1 MGKDK
6 NQKQTEAFEA
16 DEQNELNPA
25 ADNVNEDLSKEL
37 ESIRGEL
44 EEKNKLCAEYLD
56 KLQRTAADFDNFKK
70 RSIKEKE
77 ALYIDA
83 VGDVVGSFVP
93 VMDNL
98 ERALAAMTADSTAQT
113 LKDGVDMV
121 FKQFRETFK
130 NIGVEEI
137 KSVNAQF
144 DPMLH
149 NAVMH
154 VEDEAFGTNTVVE
167 EFQKGYVY
175 KEKVI
180 RYSMVKVA
188 N

>member
-1 MGKDK
+1 MSKDK
-6 NQKQTEAFEA
+6 HQMQAEACESEERNEFETVA
-16 DEQNELNPA
+16 GSENDE
-25 ADNVNEDLSKEL
+25 LSKEL
-37 ESIRGEL
+37 ESLRSEL
-44 EEKNKLCAEYLD
+44 EQKNKQCAEYLE
-56 KLQRTAADFDNFKK
+56 KLQRTAADYDNFKK
-70 RSIKEKE
+70 RSAKEKE

-83 VGDVVGSFVP
+83 VGDVVGNLVP
-93 VMDNL
+93 VLDNM
-98 ERALAAMTADSTAQT
+98 ERALAAMNADSTVQT

-121 FKQFRETFK
+121 FKQFREAIK

-137 KSVNAQF
+137 KSVNEQF

-154 VEDEAFGTNTVVE
+154 VEDETAGTNTVVE

>member
-1 MGKDK
+1 MSKDK
-6 NQKQTEAFEA
+6 HQMQAEACEEEELKEFDSIVGNEN
-16 DEQNELNPA
+16 DE
-25 ADNVNEDLSKEL
+25 LSKEL
-37 ESIRGEL
+37 ECIKCEL
-44 EEKNKLCAEYLD
+44 EEKGKQCAEYLE

-77 ALYIDA
+77 AIYIDA
-83 VGDVVGSFVP
+83 VSDVVGSFVP

-121 FKQFRETFK
+121 FKQFREAFK

-137 KSVNAQF
+137 KSVNEKF
-144 DPMLH
+144 DPMIH

-154 VEDEAFGTNTVVE
+154 VEEETFGTNTVIE

>member
-1 MGKDK
+1 MSKDK
-6 NQKQTEAFEA
+6 HQRQAEACES
-16 DEQNELNPA
+16 DESKKVDSVAGNENNELG
-25 ADNVNEDLSKEL
+25 KEL
-37 ESIRGEL
+37 DSIRSEL
-44 EEKNKLCAEYLD
+44 EEKNRQCAEYLD
-56 KLQRTAADFDNFKK
+56 KLQRTAADYDNFKK
-70 RSIKEKE
+70 RSVKEKE

-83 VGDVVGSFVP
+83 VGDVVGSFLP
-93 VMDNL
+93 VLDNM
-98 ERALAAMTADSTAQT
+98 ERALAAMTADSTVQT

-121 FKQFRETFK
+121 FKQVRDAFK
-130 NIGVEEI
+130 SIGVEEI
-137 KSVNAQF
+137 KSVNEQF
-144 DPMLH
+144 DPMFH

-154 VEDEAFGTNTVVE
+154 VEDEAVGTNTVVE

>member
-1 MGKDK
+1 MSKDK
-6 NQKQTEAFEA
+6 HQMQAEACES
-16 DEQNELNPA
+16 DERKEFDSNDGNEN
-25 ADNVNEDLSKEL
+25 DELSRKL
-37 ESIRGEL
+37 ESIRSEL
-44 EEKNKLCAEYLD
+44 EEKNKQCAEYLE

-70 RSIKEKE
+70 RSVKEKE

-83 VGDVVGSFVP
+83 VGDVVGNFVP
-93 VMDNL
+93 VMDNM
-98 ERALAAMTADSTAQT
+98 ERALAAMTGDSTVQT

-121 FKQFRETFK
+121 FKQFSDAFK

-137 KSVNAQF
+137 KSVNEQF

-154 VEDEAFGTNTVVE
+154 VEDETVGTNTVIE